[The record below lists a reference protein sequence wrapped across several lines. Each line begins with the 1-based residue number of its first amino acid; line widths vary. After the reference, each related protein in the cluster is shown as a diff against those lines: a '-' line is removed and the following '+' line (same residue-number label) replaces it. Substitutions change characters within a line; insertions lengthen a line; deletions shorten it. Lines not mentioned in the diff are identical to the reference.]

1 MSSRALRDAPVRR
14 RLPATLLLGVLLV
27 VLPGAAAAQA
37 PLPTAPPVAPSEV
50 PTPPTA
56 EEEAP
61 PSEGPATAE
70 EAPPAEEAPQPE
82 PAPAEG
88 GVEGGIT
95 GAGEEG
101 VAPTLSAESPIEG
114 VLADPIPLD
123 AAGDTPR
130 PIEVVPPG
138 PTFGRANAPGLSSLT
153 VPTDADPGV
162 LGAVVAAPEVA
173 AAPQVALPAPQA
185 VRIVAPA
192 LAPIA
197 VKAIAAPIVRVA
209 APSDPAD
216 AATAVAAALICL
228 LAAAHIVR
236 EVREHDPR
244 TT

>member
-37 PLPTAPPVAPSEV
+37 PLPTAPPVAPSAG

-61 PSEGPATAE
+61 PSEGPAT
-70 EAPPAEEAPQPE
+70 AEEAPQPE

-101 VAPTLSAESPIEG
+101 IAPTLSAESPIEG
-114 VLADPIPLD
+114 VLADPLPLD

-244 TT
+244 TV